1 MKLLVVVILGVVAA
15 VAADVGFPPIFQ
27 DYHEE
32 VGIPAAKRI
41 WMMEQSI
48 DFDGSRIVGGQPS
61 RLGSQPHLGGL
72 LITLTN
78 NRQSVCGSSLLSN
91 TRAVTAAHCWRHGIN
106 QAREFLV
113 VLGSTLLF
121 SGGTRVSTSSV
132 STHANYNML
141 TLNNDI
147 AMIML
152 PHVALTNN
160 IQPIALATGNDQ
172 YVGAWAV
179 AAGFGANGDNRPITQ
194 GQAKHEAS
202 LQIITNAV
210 CARTYGTA
218 TVVDSTICTATTH
231 GQSTCPGDSGGPLA
245 IGTGSSRLLIGITSF
260 GHRDGCERGHPGGF
274 ARVTSFAPWIT
285 SNL

>member
-1 MKLLVVVILGVVAA
+1 MKLLVVILGVVAA
-15 VAADVGFPPIFQ
+15 VAAEVESPIFQ

-32 VGIPAAKRI
+32 FGIPAAKRI

-48 DFDGSRIVGGQPS
+48 DFDGSRIVGGQPGK
-61 RLGSQPHLGGL
+61 LGSQPHLGGL

-91 TRAVTAAHCWRHGIN
+91 TGAVTAAHCWRHGIN

-147 AMIML
+147 AIIRM
-152 PHVALTNN
+152 PHVVFTDH

-194 GQAKHEAS
+194 GQAKHEVS
-202 LQIITNAV
+202 LQVITNAL
-210 CARTYGTA
+210 CARTYGTT
-218 TVVDSTICTATTH
+218 TVVASTICVATPN
-231 GQSTCPGDSGGPLA
+231 GRSTCPGDSGGPLA
-245 IGTGSSRLLIGITSF
+245 TGTGSSRKLIGITSF
-260 GHRDGCERGHPGGF
+260 GHREGCERGHPGGF